1 MHWQILLVLETMM
14 QCHKIRQ
21 LLKAASGS
29 LQTPQ
34 EKRHLLRWWVHSDAN
49 DRPVAPTFAPRSSV
63 RPEGGFKYDAGTKL
77 RLPFF
82 PYSRHDGEGQSPY

>member
-1 MHWQILLVLETMM
+1 M
-14 QCHKIRQ
+14 QK
-21 LLKAASGS
+21 
-29 LQTPQ
+29 PE

-63 RPEGGFKYDAGTKL
+63 RPEGGFKHDADAKL

-82 PYSRHDGEGQSPY
+82 PYGRHDGEGQSPH